1 MRLPLSERERWDGC
15 QLMRLQAQ
23 LVCVDERGAVCS
35 VVTSMALLTGLLTP
49 APGAAVQAA
58 APEGGE

>member
-1 MRLPLSERERWDGC
+1 MADQPRHASAFLISV
-15 QLMRLQAQ
+15 QAQ